1 MNTKISTLIDLK
13 KVVNELEKDLGLGSM
28 TSHEKAVLLAISD
41 LQQLD
46 GVAKTK
52 AIMLVCRHLLMPSK
66 ISLASKVS
74 FSSVITQR
82 PYFDPFSS
90 SSSSIFFLFLR
101 FFLRFF
107 EILRVCEKL

>member
-13 KVVNELEKDLGLGSM
+13 KVVKELEKDLGLGLT

-52 AIMLVCRHLLMPSK
+52 AIMTHELT
-66 ISLASKVS
+66 ASVS
-74 FSSVITQR
+74 R
-82 PYFDPFSS
+82 P
-90 SSSSIFFLFLR
+90 SIFRALNKL
-101 FFLRFF
+101 
-107 EILRVCEKL
+107 EKLGKLKRVEGSNGSYLTV

>member
-13 KVVNELEKDLGLGSM
+13 KVVKELEKDLGLGSM

-52 AIMLVCRHLLMPSK
+52 AIMTNELT
-66 ISLASKVS
+66 ASVS
-74 FSSVITQR
+74 R
-82 PYFDPFSS
+82 P
-90 SSSSIFFLFLR
+90 SIFRALNKL
-101 FFLRFF
+101 
-107 EILRVCEKL
+107 EKLGKLKRVEGSNGSYLTV